1 MCLGAKQNLQIDVDP
16 DNLMS
21 VEGNGPPTRAGRINM
36 SKQHL
41 TEEMKQEYCEKHG
54 EIESLNSGYYDAVN
68 VDEALSDFE
77 YRLDENL
84 DLEDADAVSLYI
96 RELGDIEEEAQ
107 TYADS
112 LRDAASHLEEVSYN
126 VSRVVG
132 ALRDILTALEKID
145 PIKAGDIV
153 KVNSGEYTDDPL
165 YTVIATYNDTHA
177 WVVSNTPLRGVA
189 GMFTVPVPAT
199 LLLTTLTLVAA
210 AEEGEGGVA

>member
-1 MCLGAKQNLQIDVDP
+1 VCLGAKQNLQIDVDP
-16 DNLMS
+16 DNFVS
-21 VEGNGPPTRAGRINM
+21 VEGNGPPTRAGRIKM

-41 TEEMKQEYCEKHG
+41 TEEMKQEYCDKHG
-54 EIESLNSGYYDAVN
+54 EIESLNSGYYYDDVN
-68 VDEALSDFE
+68 VDEALSDFD

-84 DLEDADAVSLYI
+84 DLEDADAVGLYI
-96 RELGDIEEEAQ
+96 RELRDIEEEAQ

-126 VSRVVG
+126 VSKVVG

-153 KVNSGEYTDDPL
+153 KVNNVDDPL
-165 YTVIATYNDTHA
+165 YTVIATYKDTHA
-177 WVVSNTPLRGVA
+177 WVVSHTPLRGVA
-189 GMFTVPVPAT
+189 GMFTVPVPTT